1 MLGKIYLLNR
11 KKKEI
16 NKNSLYLKGDW
27 DQLERISRKL
37 IRIFAQTIDFEDFI
51 NFTHQTGD

>member
-1 MLGKIYLLNR
+1 MWSNNGPQVPDTHNAGVEKI
-11 KKKEI
+11 I
-16 NKNSLYLKGDW
+16 
-27 DQLERISRKL
+27 